1 MEVNYFVFYLDCR
14 NIVFGGEVG
23 DVEIVGELPAA
34 IRNLTNL
41 TYL

>member
-1 MEVNYFVFYLDCR
+1 MEVFYCVFYLDCR
-14 NIVFGGEVG
+14 NIVFGDQAGG
-23 DVEIVGELPAA
+23 VEIVGELPAT